1 MSFSRSATVP
11 VLNFPALSL
20 TLFTLGPSAPTLA
33 VVPPAQAGLVLRLQ
47 GQGFP
52 QMPAGG
58 VSPEQLEEVQSWI
71 HAGAPLPH

>member
-1 MSFSRSATVP
+1 VTPGDENSE
-11 VLNFPALSL
+11 
-20 TLFTLGPSAPTLA
+20 
-33 VVPPAQAGLVLRLQ
+33 LVLRLE

-71 HAGAPLPH
+71 HGGAVAPY